1 MYEEQKIFLAPRAV
15 AFTAVCDECLG
26 GDQSTESFLAAR
38 VSGLLR
44 LDAKRGWATCA
55 RGHQIRVERV
65 DGSLAQVIR

>member
-15 AFTAVCDECLG
+15 AFTAVCDQCLG
-26 GDQSTESFLAAR
+26 EDHSTESFLGAR

-44 LDAKRGWATCA
+44 LDAERGWATCA

-65 DGSLAQVIR
+65 DRSLSEVIR